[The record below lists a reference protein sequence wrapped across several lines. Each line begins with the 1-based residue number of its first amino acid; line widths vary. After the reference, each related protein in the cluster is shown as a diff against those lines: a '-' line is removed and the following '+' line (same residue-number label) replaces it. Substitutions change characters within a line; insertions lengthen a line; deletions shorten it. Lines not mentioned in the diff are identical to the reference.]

1 VIDVGGMPVL
11 ASLGAGPPP
20 GGASLEVD
28 IVALRQRRLLRSVEH
43 PERGPLEYP
52 VAPFEMSLT
61 PAGDRTPA
69 PLLGEH
75 TDYVLTDLIEMDAAE
90 VEALRAR
97 GIV

>member
-1 VIDVGGMPVL
+1 LVRV
-11 ASLGAGPPP
+11 
-20 GGASLEVD
+20 
-28 IVALRQRRLLRSVEH
+28 VEH
-43 PERGPLEYP
+43 AEAGTLEYP

-61 PAGDRTPA
+61 QPETLTPA